1 MIRLQREERRRSG
14 RGSLLGRVWMLRL
27 LEELVPY
34 STDDDLMAVFIG
46 DECRALSRRSG
57 DAEAIYFV
65 LNIYSNPSSDPEYF
79 ILCYYSSSR
88 GGIFTQTAPLT
99 LNTDDQTIDFDF

>member
-1 MIRLQREERRRSG
+1 MKRIFLVFGNEFS
-14 RGSLLGRVWMLRL
+14 WF
-27 LEELVPY
+27 LETY

>member
-1 MIRLQREERRRSG
+1 MET
-14 RGSLLGRVWMLRL
+14 
-27 LEELVPY
+27 Y

-79 ILCYYSSSR
+79 ILCYYS
-88 GGIFTQTAPLT
+88 GGLRLKFVLKDEIRF
-99 LNTDDQTIDFDF
+99 LNEKNLGTEDDFILDLLSGMTKYA